1 MSKYLIGAYGIANY
15 INQKNRQ
22 ISSQTLVNMNTKE
35 VINPKEFITIDSTTE
50 FKTNTDDF
58 IIVLVSPGTYFFY
71 GIGQTN
77 KKCMI
82 RTNEEKI
89 LIYSKGDYDIK
100 LVAPNYK
107 KIKLESVN
115 NKVLIICYWDYMIN
129 EITSVITKYFKNV
142 QINFSLL

>member
-1 MSKYLIGAYGIANY
+1 
-15 INQKNRQ
+15 
-22 ISSQTLVNMNTKE
+22 
-35 VINPKEFITIDSTTE
+35 
-50 FKTNTDDF
+50 
-58 IIVLVSPGTYFFY
+58 
-71 GIGQTN
+71 
-77 KKCMI
+77 MI

-129 EITSVITKYFKNV
+129 EITSVITKYFKNDKIKRI
-142 QINFSLL
+142 INLTNNLDENWNDILSLSLDNSISNNNFNLPKIEIIKNQKKKDISVILNKYNFEIIYKYYKDNIKKIKKILLII